1 MRIALV
7 SDVHFGPLAY
17 FDGKLRKLSHRAADL
32 TAEFV
37 RAARAAGA
45 ELIVNLGDV
54 VEDESRE
61 ADHARYA
68 EFTSLLEGSELPVLH
83 VAGNHDQI
91 FLSDADLAGLWGRD
105 GALHYFE
112 DIGGLRF
119 VVLNT
124 LETKDVCVRLPQ
136 AQLDWVAAVLR
147 DSPHPVVVL
156 MHHPAGEM
164 DLRGNRW
171 FERAPHIC
179 RVAERRE
186 LRNILT
192 RSEKVLCVFNGHAH
206 WNYAEVFEQVPFVTL
221 QSLTEN
227 LDDDAPGRPA
237 AAWALCDIT
246 KAAVLLE
253 VHGEEPSRLRVPR
266 KSG

>member
-1 MRIALV
+1 VRIALV
-7 SDVHFGPLAY
+7 TDVHFGPLAY

-37 RAARAAGA
+37 RAARDANAD
-45 ELIVNLGDV
+45 LIVNLGDV
-54 VEDESRE
+54 VEDESQA

-68 EFTSLLEGSELPVLH
+68 HFVELLAQSELPVLH

-91 FLSDADLAGLWGRD
+91 YLSEPDLRALWGRS
-105 GALHYFE
+105 GPLHYFE
-112 DIGGLRF
+112 DVGGLRF

-124 LETKDVCVRLPQ
+124 IETKDVCVRLPQ
-136 AQLDWVAAVLR
+136 EQLQWVGQVLQE
-147 DSPHPVVVL
+147 SPHPVVIL

-186 LRNILT
+186 LREILT
-192 RSEKVLCVFNGHAH
+192 SSDKVLCVFNGHAH
-206 WNYAEVFEQVPFVTL
+206 WNYVEVFAQIPFVTL

-227 LDDDAPGRPA
+227 LDADAPGRPA
-237 AAWALCDIT
+237 AAWAMCEIS
-246 KAAVLLE
+246 KAAVQVD
-253 VHGEEPSRLRVPR
+253 VHGQEPGRLRVVR
-266 KSG
+266 K